1 MDKIK
6 RDPSEQHRAAS
17 RSHIQHRAENGHE
30 TETEQL
36 AKHED
41 GQVGDGGGVQ
51 GTGPRG
57 RAGAHR
63 HRQPAG
69 GGTAGVAAPAHPE
82 RAPASRAS
90 SSTPTTSPSDPHLRI
105 PVQHLVLKE
114 APSWSTGSPSIP
126 LWACGCGPRKQRPC
140 APPARARGPCGPP
153 PAATA

>member
-51 GTGPRG
+51 GSGPRG

-90 SSTPTTSPSDPHLRI
+90 SSTSTTSPSPADSCATSDSQRSAVLEHRI
-105 PVQHLVLKE
+105 AVDSVVAVGQGSRVHARLQR
-114 APSWSTGSPSIP
+114 AP
-126 LWACGCGPRKQRPC
+126 
-140 APPARARGPCGPP
+140 GPCGPP